1 MSSSKIYLNPSTFFH
16 THVHHTNPSSC
27 HLLPEWLISLTR
39 FPASI
44 LASTTIRYH
53 TVARVTEH
61 IIPLFRCL
69 KPSNDFLLLSEKK
82 MKSHYSC
89 LPLRS
94 HLIPLSCHS
103 LSSRHTGSFSS
114 SKIPSYFSLV
124 GFTLVISF
132 AWNVFMQQF
141 FLSLKSHFF
150 SEIPFLVHLLNN
162 PFTSFITPLILWKYL
177 EH

>member
-94 HLIPLSCHS
+94 HLIPLMS
-103 LSSRHTGSFSS
+103 LTELQTHWLFLFLKNSKLFLTCGLYTCYILCLECFHATVFLITEISLLQWNPISS
-114 SKIPSYFSLV
+114 
-124 GFTLVISF
+124 
-132 AWNVFMQQF
+132 
-141 FLSLKSHFF
+141 
-150 SEIPFLVHLLNN
+150 
-162 PFTSFITPLILWKYL
+162 TSIK
-177 EH
+177 

>member
-1 MSSSKIYLNPSTFFH
+1 MSSSKIYLSPSTFFH
-16 THVHHTNPSSC
+16 THDHYTNPSSC
-27 HLLPEWLISLTR
+27 HLLPEWLISLTG

-44 LASTTIRYH
+44 LASTTIHYH
-53 TVARVTEH
+53 TVARVIEH
-61 IIPLFRCL
+61 VIPLLWCL
-69 KPSNDFLLLSEKK
+69 KPSNDFLLLRKTI
-82 MKSHYSC
+82 KSHYSC

-94 HLIPLSCHS
+94 PLIPLSCHS

-124 GFTLVISF
+124 AFTLVISF

-150 SEIPFLVHLLNN
+150 SEIPFPIHLLNN
-162 PFTSFITPLILWKYL
+162 PFIL
-177 EH
+177 